1 MSEEI
6 KCPEYGIVV
15 KEVYGG
21 RVGYVADILPD
32 CDKPEIYIPE
42 EVDGKKIGGLWCLQ
56 ELPRAVRKIRL
67 SRSVMHIS
75 APYRKLGGRFLELE
89 IDSEN
94 PYIFTDGKAVYTKKS
109 HKLVRFVAGG
119 CRSYEVL
126 EGTREIAEDAFNNVP
141 NLRHLKLPSGLEMID
156 NDAFRQMT
164 ALRDIN
170 IPDSVRVLGK
180 RAFAGCKR
188 LETLHIPKSVTE
200 IKKGTFPT
208 TGKFREITVDAD
220 NPNYTAENGVL
231 FSKDKTRLI
240 FAPPKVV
247 GKRFAVPDFVT
258 TIGSGAFSNMH
269 DLEEVILPPSV
280 SDIEA
285 HAFGSCFSLRRINL
299 ENVKRIDFI
308 AFERC
313 THLTSVELFC
323 EELGECAFRGCHRL
337 ETIALNGLKI
347 CGDSPFRRSD
357 YRELILPDDFDFTL
371 LSDVF
376 GCYGCYAQII
386 TIRGHETREVL
397 YKLGLCGSTECARE
411 TARKFSE
418 DGFDFEGYD
427 ELVETRFD
435 LKHLGS
441 LSKIYTAYLRLKY
454 PRGLSQHAREFYLS
468 LLSELAEDA
477 LKMAVRDNNLAAL
490 SDCVDIGM
498 INAGNILELIEHSI
512 ELHAVEFTAR
522 LLEIKRERFPD
533 SEERLDLD

>member
-1 MSEEI
+1 MREEI

-94 PYIFTDGKAVYTKKS
+94 PYIFTDGKAVYTKNGE
-109 HKLVRFVAGG
+109 LRQFVAGG

-126 EGTREIAEDAFNNVP
+126 EGTREIAEGAFRRMK
-141 NLRHLKLPSGLEMID
+141 NLRHLKLPRGLEIIH
-156 NDAFRQMT
+156 NDAFRKMT

-170 IPDSVRVLGK
+170 IPDTVRVLGAE
-180 RAFAGCKR
+180 AFAGCKR

-200 IKKGTFPT
+200 IKEGAFPT
-208 TGKFREITVDAD
+208 AGAFREITVDAD

-231 FSKDKTRLI
+231 FSKDKTCLV
-240 FAPPKVV
+240 FVPPKLA

-299 ENVKRIDFI
+299 ENVKRIDYI
-308 AFERC
+308 AFGRC
-313 THLTSVELFC
+313 TQLTSVELFC

-337 ETIALNGLKI
+337 ETVAINGLKI

-386 TIRGHETREVL
+386 TVRGHETREVL
-397 YKLGLCGSTECARE
+397 YKLGLCGNTECARE
-411 TARKFSE
+411 TARKFSK

-441 LSKIYTAYLRLKY
+441 LPKIYLAYMRLKY
-454 PRGLSQHAREFYLS
+454 PRGLSQHAREFYLR
-468 LLSELAEDA
+468 LLSKLAEDA
-477 LKMAVRDNNLAAL
+477 LKMAVADNNPSAL
-490 SDCVDIGM
+490 PDCVDIGM
-498 INAGNILELIEHSI
+498 INAGNILGLIDYTVK
-512 ELHAVEFTAR
+512 LHAVEFTAR

-533 SEERLDLD
+533 SDGLNLD